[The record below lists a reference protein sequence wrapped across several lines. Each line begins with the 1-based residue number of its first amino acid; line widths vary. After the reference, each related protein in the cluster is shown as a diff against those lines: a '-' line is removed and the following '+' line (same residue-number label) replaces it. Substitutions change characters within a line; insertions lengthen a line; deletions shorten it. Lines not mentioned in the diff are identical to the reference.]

1 MGGQIFAVYLI
12 TDAVDVWSFIF
23 YPIIYLMKQQ
33 ANVVLI
39 AVSIVGYAVVLMAG
53 GIILDAIRKRS
64 YDAVCGI
71 LVDLWN
77 TKSNRMRK

>member
-1 MGGQIFAVYLI
+1 ME
-12 TDAVDVWSFIF
+12 
-23 YPIIYLMKQQ
+23 QQ

-53 GIILDAIRKRS
+53 SIILDTIRKRL

-77 TKSNRMRK
+77 TKRNRIRK